1 LSAIVIF
8 VSALNLN
15 DRLQVLTS
23 ADSIWRAEISTVG
36 AALVSLWQG
45 DVEIITSPNG
55 QALYAFAGVVMAPWP
70 NRLEDGQFKFND
82 LELVA
87 PINDVSGNN
96 ANHGLVFAKQFD
108 TVEQGD
114 DRITLRTSLFDADAY
129 PFNIELQVSY
139 ELSIEGLMV
148 RIDATNHEAQ
158 PVTFA
163 TGIHPYFV
171 TEIDSRLEVSAGKF
185 LLKSARGLPVGA
197 ISVDESDV
205 IHNGSN
211 LVTELD
217 IDDCLTELSVG
228 ANELQQT
235 RLSRPAHGIEVVL
248 SQSTELSHLMI
259 FRLGETVGAQRIL
272 LALEPQSAAANAL
285 RNEPNSHLLEP
296 GQTQT
301 YECTITTR
309 RTA

>member
-1 LSAIVIF
+1 M
-8 VSALNLN
+8 N

-36 AALVSLWQG
+36 AALVSLWQD
-45 DVEIITSPNG
+45 DVEIVTSPNG

-70 NRLEDGQFKFND
+70 NRLEDGRFKFND
-82 LELVA
+82 LELAA

-108 TVEQGD
+108 TVEQEA
-114 DRITLRTSLFDADAY
+114 DRIKLCTSLFDADAY
-129 PFNIELQVSY
+129 PFNVELQIRY

-148 RIDATNHEAQ
+148 RIDAINHEEQ

-171 TEIDSRLEVSAGKF
+171 TESDSQLEVSAGKF
-185 LLKSARGLPVGA
+185 LLKSDRGLPVGA
-197 ISVDESDV
+197 ISVDESNV
-205 IHNGSN
+205 ILNGSN
-211 LVTELD
+211 LVTDLD
-217 IDDCLTELSVG
+217 IDDCLTELSVD
-228 ANELQQT
+228 AKELQQT
-235 RLSRPAHGIEVVL
+235 KLARPAHGLEVVL
-248 SQSTELSHLMI
+248 SQAKEFSHLMI
-259 FRLGETVGAQRIL
+259 FRFGETAGAQRIL